1 MAIGVASL
9 ALAFIDL
16 NHYVNF
22 VLICLID
29 IFINATSFYYLMLS
43 GCFTYDQS
51 RKEITGTI
59 KSPVPRINKKHI

>member
-22 VLICLID
+22 VLICLIH
-29 IFINATSFYYLMLS
+29 IFINGTSFYYLMLS